1 LNLDL
6 PEIEQIVKEMD
17 EDSKALRKEL
27 FKMAWYM
34 RGSLSIEEAFMLD
47 IESRMAIAEII
58 QENLE
63 TTKETKLPFF

>member
-1 LNLDL
+1 MDLDL

>member
-1 LNLDL
+1 MNLDL

>member
-1 LNLDL
+1 
-6 PEIEQIVKEMD
+6 MD